1 MLRIANSIFDI
12 ASTNKFYSELYA
24 ILYKELTGK
33 FPVFKE
39 IIIRFISQYLEN
51 IGKIQFIDSNKDYDL
66 YCENNKLNDKRKAM
80 SAFLVNLMKLE
91 LIIFG
96 IAGFLLY
103 NIYHDGK
110 YSKIF
115 VSYKK
120 YYQMGIVALFA
131 ISLYVMIKRNP
142 GQTKNMLL
150 CTNNMIKYMP
160 IDKSSMDMISPIFDL
175 TNNVNNNG
183 FNTSFMTALNGGAG
197 MDPLLASQQQRNLL
211 SGQKA
216 TKRSVSETKKKYV
229 ASIQDWKCGQCN
241 KKLKHTF
248 EVDHKVRLEHGGGND
263 VTNLVALCRD
273 CHGDKTA
280 MENM

>member
-1 MLRIANSIFDI
+1 
-12 ASTNKFYSELYA
+12 
-24 ILYKELTGK
+24 
-33 FPVFKE
+33 
-39 IIIRFISQYLEN
+39 
-51 IGKIQFIDSNKDYDL
+51 
-66 YCENNKLNDKRKAM
+66 
-80 SAFLVNLMKLE
+80 MKLE

-120 YYQMGIVALFA
+120 YYQMGLVALFA

-150 CTNNMIKYMP
+150 CTNNIIKYMP

-175 TNNVNNNG
+175 TNNVNNSGLNS
-183 FNTSFMTALNGGAG
+183 SFMTALNGGAG
-197 MDPLLASQQQRNLL
+197 LDPVLAAQQQRNLL

-248 EVDHKVRLEHGGGND
+248 EVDHKIRLEHGGGND

>member
-1 MLRIANSIFDI
+1 
-12 ASTNKFYSELYA
+12 
-24 ILYKELTGK
+24 
-33 FPVFKE
+33 
-39 IIIRFISQYLEN
+39 
-51 IGKIQFIDSNKDYDL
+51 
-66 YCENNKLNDKRKAM
+66 
-80 SAFLVNLMKLE
+80 MKLE

-96 IAGFLLY
+96 ITGFLLY
-103 NIYHDGK
+103 NIYHEGK
-110 YSKIF
+110 FSKIF
-115 VSYKK
+115 MSYKK

-175 TNNVNNNG
+175 TNNVNTNSG
-183 FNTSFMTALNGGAG
+183 FMPALNG
-197 MDPLLASQQQRNLL
+197 MDPVLVAQQQRNLL
-211 SGQKA
+211 SGSRQKA

-241 KKLKHTF
+241 NKLKHTF
-248 EVDHKVRLEHGGGND
+248 EVDHKIRLEHGGGND